1 MMTISLFLTL
11 DAPDYATLI
20 VVDVIQVK
28 ESVVGSAI
36 VYAGFS
42 ILVVAGMQDIFQLG
56 NQQPLY
62 ISL

>member
-1 MMTISLFLTL
+1 MTISFSLTL

-20 VVDVIQVK
+20 VFDVIQVK
-28 ESVVGSAI
+28 QSVVGSTM
-36 VYAGFS
+36 VYAGGNT
-42 ILVVAGMQDIFQLG
+42 LVVGGIQDMFQLG